1 MGLGGVYD
9 AGCTHSA
16 PYEHLHFELTYVA
29 IFNKCGWCICFSV
42 FFMAPSALFFPFVLN
57 AHTALQKEKMGGVYE
72 IPGVTE
78 LFFHIHHPVC
88 GFCFDV
94 FHRAF
99 IDVFDSSSF
108 PLHMH
113 SSI

>member
-1 MGLGGVYD
+1 M
-9 AGCTHSA
+9 
-16 PYEHLHFELTYVA
+16 
-29 IFNKCGWCICFSV
+29 
-42 FFMAPSALFFPFVLN
+42 
-57 AHTALQKEKMGGVYE
+57 HTQRSKKKKMGGVYE

-78 LFFHIHHPVC
+78 LFPIYTTQFVVL
-88 GFCFDV
+88 FDV

-99 IDVFDSSSF
+99 IDVFDRSSF

>member
-29 IFNKCGWCICFSV
+29 IFNKCGWCICFSG
-42 FFMAPSALFFPFVLN
+42 FFRAPSALFFPFVLN

-78 LFFHIHHPVC
+78 LFSIYTTQFVV
-88 GFCFDV
+88 FFDV